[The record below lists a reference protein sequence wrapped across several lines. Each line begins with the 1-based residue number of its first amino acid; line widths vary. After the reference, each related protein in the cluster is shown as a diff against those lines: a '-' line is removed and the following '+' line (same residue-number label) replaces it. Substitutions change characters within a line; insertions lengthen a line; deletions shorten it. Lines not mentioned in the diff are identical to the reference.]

1 MIQCKHENIVK
12 FIQALRDKNGHL
24 YIIMEFCDGGDLK
37 KLRLN
42 NIDQNGLLE
51 ESFTIEI
58 LRQIGNGLKYLH
70 EMNLGHRDIDPQNIL
85 VNDGKIKILDFG
97 YSFKAK
103 TRSKPAST
111 RVGKELYAAPE
122 VLKC

>member
-1 MIQCKHENIVK
+1 
-12 FIQALRDKNGHL
+12 
-24 YIIMEFCDGGDLK
+24 MEFCDGGDLK

-70 EMNLGHRDIDPQNIL
+70 EMNLGHRDIDP
-85 VNDGKIKILDFG
+85 
-97 YSFKAK
+97 
-103 TRSKPAST
+103 
-111 RVGKELYAAPE
+111 
-122 VLKC
+122 